1 MSAAADTGIA
11 RDADIPAT
19 IHEVGATAPEQ
30 AVLEVEGLDIVY
42 KTAGGPLHTV
52 RDVSLR
58 IARGESY
65 GLVGES
71 GSGKTTLA
79 RGVVRFLPNN
89 GRVTKGR
96 VRLSGTDL
104 IGVSRGQMRKMWGGR
119 IGMVHQDPSAAVNP
133 AMRVGKQL
141 DEMGRVHLGLSKAQA
156 RVKSLEMLN
165 QVGMPDPEA
174 VAERYAHQLSGGM
187 LQRVLIASAL
197 TTDPE
202 LLIMDEPTTALDVTT
217 EAVILD
223 LVQELLQNLR
233 HAVLFITHNL
243 GVVARVCDTV
253 GVMYAGELLEE
264 GPVKTVFKQPLHPY
278 TVGLLGAVPRLTAG
292 KADLELVAIP
302 GFIPRPD
309 QLPPGCI
316 FAPRC
321 PMVIDACRAERPSLT
336 DVGTRHRSACIRWAD
351 VPEEGE
357 RPRPVRDDSAPA
369 FGGYG
374 RELLDVRDLKKY
386 FGGRG
391 AGGGRGSAVKAVD
404 GISARVTEGFTLGIV
419 GESGCGKTTFIR
431 CVSGLEEPTSGEVLL
446 RGERLAP
453 SVTDRPGDALKQIQ
467 MVFQNPDVSLNPQ
480 RTVGDIIAR
489 PVQQLGAV
497 PKDQVPQRV
506 AELLQAVHL
515 PHSYAVR
522 LPMELSG
529 GEKQRVAIARAFAA
543 EPALV
548 ICDEPISS
556 LDVSVQASLLNLLA
570 ELQRSAGTSYVFV
583 SHDLSAVR
591 HISDWIAVVYLGR
604 LWEVGPTVRIFEPP
618 FHPYTEALLSAIPI
632 ADPEIERERVR
643 LSGSVPSAVNIPSGC
658 RFHTRCPRKIGEI
671 CEREEPPWRDGQT
684 DHSICCHIPLEELV
698 VAQRHALDGLYRAAM
713 ATGSSG
719 GSVAGGTAA
728 ETAAAADGA
737 DETAHAAA
745 DAATEGGGA

>member
-1 MSAAADTGIA
+1 MSAAVDTGLSA
-11 RDADIPAT
+11 ET
-19 IHEVGATAPEQ
+19 GAAGAEQ
-30 AVLEVEGLDIVY
+30 AVLEVEGMDIVY
-42 KTAGGPLHTV
+42 RTANGPLHTV

-89 GRVTKGR
+89 GKVTKGR

-104 IGVSRGQMRKMWGGR
+104 IGVSRGEMRKLWGGR

-133 AMRVGKQL
+133 SIRVGKQL
-141 DEMGRVHLGLSKAQA
+141 DEMGRIHLGLSKAQA
-156 RVKSLEMLN
+156 RAKSLEMLN
-165 QVGMPDPEA
+165 RVGMPDPEA
-174 VAERYAHQLSGGM
+174 VADRYAHQLSGGM

-223 LVQELLQNLR
+223 LVQELLQNLK

-253 GVMYAGELLEE
+253 GVMYAGELVEE

-309 QLPPGCI
+309 KLPPGCI

-321 PMVIDACRAERPSLT
+321 PMAIDACTAARPELT
-336 DVGTRHRSACIRWAD
+336 RVGAGHRSACIRWAD

-357 RPRPVRDDSAPA
+357 RPRPVRDASAPLTEY
-369 FGGYG
+369 GG
-374 RELLDVRDLKKY
+374 ELLEVRDLKKY
-386 FGGRG
+386 FKGRG
-391 AGGGRGSAVKAVD
+391 AGGGRGAAVKAVD
-404 GISARVTEGFTLGIV
+404 GISARITEGFTLGIV

-446 RGERLAP
+446 EGKPLAP
-453 SVTDRPGDALKQIQ
+453 AVTDRPGEALKKIQ

-489 PVQQLGAV
+489 PVEQLSAV
-497 PKDQVPQRV
+497 PKAQVPQRV

-515 PHSYAVR
+515 PHSYAAR

-604 LWEVGPTVRIFEPP
+604 LWEVGPTERIFEPP

-632 ADPEIERERVR
+632 ADPEVERERVR

-658 RFHTRCPRKIGEI
+658 RFHTRCPRKIGDI
-671 CEREEPPWRDGQT
+671 CVQEEPPWREGEQ
-684 DHSICCHIPLEELV
+684 DHSICCHIPLPELTA
-698 VAQRHALDGLYRAAM
+698 AQRHALDGLYR
-713 ATGSSG
+713 S
-719 GSVAGGTAA
+719 
-728 ETAAAADGA
+728 AAAGDGASDSPVASDGASGAAGDADG
-737 DETAHAAA
+737 
-745 DAATEGGGA
+745 EGGVA

>member
-1 MSAAADTGIA
+1 MSTRIDPEISPDAGLAAAD
-11 RDADIPAT
+11 
-19 IHEVGATAPEQ
+19 Q
-30 AVLEVEGLDIVY
+30 AVLEIEDVDIVY
-42 KTAGGPLHTV
+42 RTSGGPLHTV

-79 RGVVRFLPNN
+79 RGAVRFLPSN
-89 GRVTKGR
+89 GSVTKGR

-104 IGVSRGQMRKMWGGR
+104 LGASQNEMRKLWGAR

-133 AMRVGKQL
+133 AMRVGNQL
-141 DEMGRVHLGLSKAQA
+141 DEMGRTHLGMSKAQA

-165 QVGMPDPEA
+165 RVGMPDPEA
-174 VAERYAHQLSGGM
+174 VVERYAHQLSGGM

-223 LVQELLQNLR
+223 LVQELLGSVR

-253 GVMYAGELLEE
+253 GVMYAGEVVEE

-309 QLPPGCI
+309 ALPPGCI

-321 PMVIDACRAERPSLT
+321 PMVIDECRAARPQLV
-336 DVGTRHRSACIRWAD
+336 DVGPGQRSSCIRWVD
-351 VPEEGE
+351 VPEEAE
-357 RPRPVRDDSAPA
+357 RPRPVRDTSGES
-369 FGGYG
+369 FSGYG
-374 RELLDVRDLKKY
+374 RELLEVRDLKKY
-386 FGGRG
+386 FKGRG
-391 AGGGRGSAVKAVD
+391 AGKGRSAAVKAVD

-431 CVSGLEEPTSGEVLL
+431 CVSGLEEPTAGEVLL
-446 RGERLAP
+446 QGNKLAP
-453 SVTDRPGDALKQIQ
+453 SVTDRPYDALKKIQ

-497 PKDQVPQRV
+497 PKAEVPQRV

-515 PHSYAVR
+515 PQAYAAR
-522 LPMELSG
+522 LPQELSG

-583 SHDLSAVR
+583 SHDLAAVR

-604 LWEVGPTVRIFEPP
+604 LWEVGPTARIFEPP
-618 FHPYTEALLSAIPI
+618 LHPYTEALLSAIPI

-643 LSGSVPSAVNIPSGC
+643 LTGSVPSAVNIPSGC
-658 RFHTRCPRKIGEI
+658 RFHTRCPRKIGDI
-671 CEREEPPWRDGQT
+671 CEREEPPWRDGKK
-684 DHSICCHIPLEELV
+684 DHSICCHIPLAEL
-698 VAQRHALDGLYRAAM
+698 AASQRHALDGMYGSADAVGSAAP
-713 ATGSSG
+713 APADTGVGDAEGSSTGSDTGAEVGPDTGAEAGSGRG
-719 GSVAGGTAA
+719 GS
-728 ETAAAADGA
+728 
-737 DETAHAAA
+737 
-745 DAATEGGGA
+745 

>member
-1 MSAAADTGIA
+1 MSAASQREA
-11 RDADIPAT
+11 PAAA
-19 IHEVGATAPEQ
+19 GATTVEVP
-30 AVLEVEGLDIVY
+30 VLEVEDLDIVY
-42 KTAGGPLHTV
+42 RTSGGPLHTV

-58 IARGESY
+58 IGRGQSY

-79 RGVVRFLPNN
+79 RGVVRFLPSN
-89 GRVTKGR
+89 GSVTRGR

-104 IGVSRGQMRKMWGGR
+104 VGVSQAEMRRLWGGR

-133 AMRVGKQL
+133 AMRVGRQL
-141 DEMGRVHLGLSKAQA
+141 DEMGRTHLGLSKARA
-156 RVKSLEMLN
+156 RAKSLEMLN
-165 QVGMPDPEA
+165 RVGMPDPEA

-197 TTDPE
+197 STDPE

-223 LVQELLQNLR
+223 LVQELLRNLQ

-253 GVMYAGELLEE
+253 GVMYAGELVEE
-264 GPVKTVFKQPLHPY
+264 GPVRDVFKQPLHPY

-292 KADLELVAIP
+292 KTDLELVAIP

-309 QLPPGCI
+309 ELPPGCI

-321 PMVIDACRAERPSLT
+321 PMAIDECRAARPPLV
-336 DVGTRHRSACIRWAD
+336 DIGPRQKSACIRWRD
-351 VPEEGE
+351 VPDEGE
-357 RPRPVRDDSAPA
+357 RPRPVRDDRIDESYS
-369 FGGYG
+369 GYG

-386 FGGRG
+386 FRGRS
-391 AGGGRGSAVKAVD
+391 AGKGRSASVKAVD

-431 CVSGLEEPTSGEVLL
+431 CVSGLEEPTAGEVLL
-446 RGERLAP
+446 QGEPLAP
-453 SVTDRPGDALKQIQ
+453 SVTDRPGEALKKIQ

-480 RTVGDIIAR
+480 HTVGDIIAR
-489 PVQQLGAV
+489 PLRQLGSVSAA
-497 PKDQVPQRV
+497 DVPQRV
-506 AELLQAVHL
+506 ADLLRAVHL
-515 PHSYAVR
+515 PNSYAVR
-522 LPMELSG
+522 LPQELSG

-543 EPALV
+543 DPALV

-570 ELQRSAGTSYVFV
+570 ELQRSAGTSYIFV
-583 SHDLSAVR
+583 SHDLAAVR

-604 LWEVGPTVRIFEPP
+604 LWEVGPTARIFAPP

-643 LSGSVPSAVNIPSGC
+643 LHGSVPSAVNVPPGC

-671 CEREEPPWRDGQT
+671 CETEEPPWRDASG
-684 DHSICCHIPLEELV
+684 DHSICCHIPLEELLA
-698 VAQRHALDGLYRAAM
+698 AQRHALDGLYRTATAAT
-713 ATGSSG
+713 AAPAGAPTTGGDHDRDVSG
-719 GSVAGGTAA
+719 GG
-728 ETAAAADGA
+728 
-737 DETAHAAA
+737 
-745 DAATEGGGA
+745 DA